1 MIELDKIYLGDC
13 IDLMKEIPDESIDA
27 IICDLP
33 YNTTGLKWDCAIPF
47 EDLWNAYKRIIK
59 RDGAIVLFCQQP
71 FTTYLISSNIGM
83 YRYNWIWEKEM
94 GTNFVNANY
103 CPLKKTEDI
112 AVFGYGAIS
121 YHRGT
126 IRMKYNPQKTKGK
139 PYVCKN
145 GNKKDTVY
153 SVLHNDS
160 GVCGYVTV
168 NNGDRYPTNI
178 LRFNRDRKKLHPTQ
192 KPVDL
197 VRYLVRTYTN
207 KNDVVLDNC
216 CGSGTT
222 AIACI
227 REKRHYICMEKDET
241 FYDVA
246 CKRVKEELREP
257 KLF

>member
-13 IDLMKEIPDESIDA
+13 LALMKDIPDKSIDA
-27 IICDLP
+27 VICDLP

-47 EDLWNAYKRIIK
+47 EGLWDAYKRIIK
-59 RDGAIVLFCQQP
+59 QEGAIVLFCQQP

-103 CPLKKTEDI
+103 SPLKKTEDI

-126 IRMKYNPQKTKGK
+126 VSMKYNPQKTKGK

-145 GNKKDTVY
+145 GNKKDSVY

-160 GVCGYVTV
+160 GVCGHVTV

-178 LRFNRDRKKLHPTQ
+178 LRFNRDRNKLHPTQ
-192 KPVDL
+192 KPLDL
-197 VRYLVRTYTN
+197 IRYLVRTYT
-207 KNDVVLDNC
+207 DV
-216 CGSGTT
+216 GG
-222 AIACI
+222 
-227 REKRHYICMEKDET
+227 
-241 FYDVA
+241 
-246 CKRVKEELREP
+246 
-257 KLF
+257 